1 MLSRDLREAPI
12 SAALQEEIRLGRTT
26 ADRKLAICEEAASLA
41 PEERIEPL
49 CILAADSDPAV
60 REKAAAVL
68 LTQPL
73 KNVQA
78 ALARRGAAPEMFA
91 YCAAEFPRRPGVAD
105 ALAQNP
111 TCPIEVLRP
120 VIRYLSVNAIQEL
133 FEDLDRLSTS
143 PALVA
148 ELIASAVI
156 SPEQRAQLVELQRAE
171 PDPVDTL
178 AKALEEAEPDKAK
191 RETLLQKLSRMR
203 VVERVQMA
211 LKGGREERLLLIRD
225 SCKVVQRAVLQS
237 PLLSEQEVE
246 SFATMASMTDE
257 TLRLIAGNRK
267 YRKNYSITKALV
279 FNPKSPLDI
288 TLHLLPLLKPLDV
301 KFLTTNKNVPETLRT
316 TAMRLQRQRSAERN
330 GNS

>member
-1 MLSRDLREAPI
+1 M
-12 SAALQEEIRLGRTT
+12 GRTT
-26 ADRKLAICEEAASLA
+26 PERKLAICGEAASLA
-41 PEERIEPL
+41 PEDRIEPL

-60 REKAAAVL
+60 REKAAAAL

-73 KNVQA
+73 KTVLA
-78 ALARRGAAPEMFA
+78 ALARQGAAPEMFA
-91 YCAAEFPRRPGVAD
+91 YCAAEFSKRPGIAD

-111 TCPIEVLRP
+111 TCPMEVLRP

-143 PALVA
+143 PHLVA
-148 ELIASAVI
+148 ELMASALI
-156 SPEQRAQLVELQRAE
+156 TAEQRAQLVELQRAQ

-178 AKALEEAEPDKAK
+178 AKALEESEPDKAK
-191 RETLLQKLSRMR
+191 RETLLQKLARMR

-211 LKGGREERLLLIRD
+211 LKGGREERMLLIRD

-246 SFATMASMTDE
+246 SFASMASLTDE

-267 YRKNYSITKALV
+267 FRKNYAITKALV
-279 FNPKSPLDI
+279 FNPKSPLEI
-288 TLHLLPLLKPLDV
+288 TLHLLPHVKPLDL
-301 KFLTTNKNVPETLRT
+301 KFLTMSKNVPETLRT
-316 TAMRLQRQRSAERN
+316 AALRLQRQRSSERQ
-330 GNS
+330 